1 MAILMLFLY
10 LIVLKNDLESRFK
23 IRPMSWIFPFLI
35 VSKMI
40 VKEFFFLKA
49 LKDFPGSL
57 VDGTLCFQCR
67 SVGSNPG
74 WGTKVSCHTMW
85 TKEKKY

>member
-35 VSKMI
+35 VSKII
-40 VKEFFFLKA
+40 VKELK
-49 LKDFPGSL
+49 
-57 VDGTLCFQCR
+57 
-67 SVGSNPG
+67 
-74 WGTKVSCHTMW
+74 
-85 TKEKKY
+85 KKKKGIKGIPWQSSG

>member
-35 VSKMI
+35 VSKII
-40 VKEFFFLKA
+40 VKELK
-49 LKDFPGSL
+49 
-57 VDGTLCFQCR
+57 
-67 SVGSNPG
+67 
-74 WGTKVSCHTMW
+74 
-85 TKEKKY
+85 KKGIKGIPWQSSG

>member
-35 VSKMI
+35 VSKII
-40 VKEFFFLKA
+40 VKELK
-49 LKDFPGSL
+49 
-57 VDGTLCFQCR
+57 
-67 SVGSNPG
+67 
-74 WGTKVSCHTMW
+74 
-85 TKEKKY
+85 KKKGIKGIPWQSSG